1 MSTTTIRR
9 VTRKRRDRGDQDN
22 SKSKDSIVKG
32 LDEKLFNELL
42 KESETYDNLIVEKE
56 NAVKYDWNYIWNLQK
71 AHAIKHNKYRDFVI
85 TSCPQCK
92 TRYQNFKYFA
102 FMVQREVPVDIAISV
117 MNYDKND
124 NTQVLECCLKF
135 AATFKVDMKFED
147 NFIKDIAKL
156 KVSFLMCRGWKK
168 EDILVKC
175 EITEE
180 EFEEIL
186 KNYEVPPIDQE
197 ISNLLERWENDSTVE
212 VKNLVIKRNEMDNL
226 EIERDIKYLKYC
238 TSCGTPVTYPFLYW
252 LLTTLFDINRE
263 EFFLDFQVFA
273 PCCRMS
279 YMTPIMKP
287 IPPVI
292 NREELGKITHR
303 FRIREGDKAFELK
316 GKGAKAVPE
325 KRVVPVKPKRGR
337 VPRKLEIGKR

>member
-9 VTRKRRDRGDQDN
+9 VTRKRRDQDK

-42 KESETYDNLIVEKE
+42 KESETYDNLAIEKE
-56 NAVKYDWNYIWNLQK
+56 NAVKYDWDYIRNLQRS
-71 AHAIKHNKYRDFVI
+71 HAIKHNKYRDFVI

-102 FMVQREVPVDIAISV
+102 FMLQREIPVEIAISV
-117 MNYDKND
+117 MNYDRNE
-124 NTQVLECCLKF
+124 NTQVLDCCLEF
-135 AATFKVDMKFED
+135 ASTFKADMIFQD
-147 NFIKDIAKL
+147 NFVKDLTKL
-156 KVSFLMCRGWKK
+156 KVSFLMFRGWEKD
-168 EDILVKC
+168 DILIKC
-175 EITEE
+175 GITEE

-186 KNYEVPPIDQE
+186 KSYEVPPIDKE
-197 ISNLLERWENDSTVE
+197 IAELLERWENDSTVE
-212 VKNLVIKRNEMDNL
+212 VKNLVIKRNEMENL
-226 EIERDIKYLKYC
+226 EIERDIKYLKDC
-238 TSCGTPVTYPFLYW
+238 TSCGTPVTYPFLYS
-252 LLTTLFDINRE
+252 LLTTLFDISRE

-292 NREELGKITHR
+292 DRDELGKITHR

-325 KRVVPVKPKRGR
+325 KRVVPAKAKRGR

>member
-1 MSTTTIRR
+1 MSTKTIRR
-9 VTRKRRDRGDQDN
+9 VTRKRREQDK

-42 KESETYDNLIVEKE
+42 KESETYDNLAIEKE
-56 NAVKYDWNYIWNLQK
+56 NAVKYDWDYIRNLQRS
-71 AHAIKHNKYRDFVI
+71 HAIKHNKYRDFVI

-102 FMVQREVPVDIAISV
+102 FMLQREIPVEIAISV
-117 MNYDKND
+117 MNYDKNE
-124 NTQVLECCLKF
+124 NTQVLDCCLEF
-135 AATFKVDMKFED
+135 ASTFKADMIFQD
-147 NFIKDIAKL
+147 NFVKDLTKL
-156 KVSFLMCRGWKK
+156 KVSFLMFRGWEKD
-168 EDILVKC
+168 DILIKC
-175 EITEE
+175 GITEE

-186 KNYEVPPIDQE
+186 KSYEVPPIDKE
-197 ISNLLERWENDSTVE
+197 IAELLERWENDSTVE
-212 VKNLVIKRNEMDNL
+212 VKNLVIKRNEMENL
-226 EIERDIKYLKYC
+226 EIERDIKYLKDC
-238 TSCGTPVTYPFLYW
+238 TSCGTPVTYPFLYS
-252 LLTTLFDINRE
+252 LLTTLFDISRE

-292 NREELGKITHR
+292 DRDELGKITHR

-325 KRVVPVKPKRGR
+325 KRVVPAKTKRGR

>member
-1 MSTTTIRR
+1 MSTKTIRR
-9 VTRKRRDRGDQDN
+9 VTRKRREQDK

-42 KESETYDNLIVEKE
+42 KESETYDNLAIEKE
-56 NAVKYDWNYIWNLQK
+56 NAVKYDWDYIRNLQRS
-71 AHAIKHNKYRDFVI
+71 HAIKHNKYRDFVI

-102 FMVQREVPVDIAISV
+102 FMLQREIPVEIAISV

-124 NTQVLECCLKF
+124 NTQVLDCCLEF
-135 AATFKVDMKFED
+135 ASTFKADMIFQD
-147 NFIKDIAKL
+147 NFVKDLTKL
-156 KVSFLMCRGWKK
+156 KVSFLMFRGWEKD
-168 EDILVKC
+168 DILIKC
-175 EITEE
+175 GITEE

-186 KNYEVPPIDQE
+186 KSYEVPPIDKE
-197 ISNLLERWENDSTVE
+197 IAELLERWENDSTVE
-212 VKNLVIKRNEMDNL
+212 VKNLVIKRNEMENL
-226 EIERDIKYLKYC
+226 EIERDIKYLKDC
-238 TSCGTPVTYPFLYW
+238 TSCGTPVTYPFLYS
-252 LLTTLFDINRE
+252 LLTTLFDISRE

-292 NREELGKITHR
+292 DRDELGKITHR

-325 KRVVPVKPKRGR
+325 KRVVPAKAKRGR